1 MILKKYLYSTFSHL
15 STLVTAGHSVF
26 HENMR
31 NHPNGLVKEMV
42 KTFGPDFRS
51 LLDIDG
57 VHSVKYLVNMRRLEV
72 IASKPGHSQVQTG
85 VWGVGSFMLNYC
97 CSGPD

>member
-1 MILKKYLYSTFSHL
+1 M
-15 STLVTAGHSVF
+15 TAGHNIY

-31 NHPNGLVKEMV
+31 NLPNGLVKEMI

-51 LLDIDG
+51 LLDMEG

-72 IASKPGHSQVQTG
+72 IASQ
-85 VWGVGSFMLNYC
+85 
-97 CSGPD
+97 SGYSEVMMV

>member
-1 MILKKYLYSTFSHL
+1 M
-15 STLVTAGHSVF
+15 AGHSAF

-31 NHPNGLVKEMV
+31 NHPNGLVKEMI

-51 LLDIDG
+51 LLDIEG

-72 IASKPGHSQVQTG
+72 IASQPGYSQVQMR
-85 VWGVGSFMLNYC
+85 WSECSYC
-97 CSGPD
+97 DSKLLSRSRVK

>member
-1 MILKKYLYSTFSHL
+1 MIFKKYSFSHL

-31 NHPNGLVKEMV
+31 SHPNGLVKEMI

-51 LLDIDG
+51 LLDIEG

-72 IASKPGHSQVQTG
+72 IASQPGYSQVKMVKILHIWNQ
-85 VWGVGSFMLNYC
+85 NC